1 MGHVTNQYYE
11 IMQKTGLASIVALT
25 TKKNPFPQEKVN
37 YLLITGQMKYDSSEY
52 ATLKEKIQMAGYAV
66 ILVAEAAQIQIVNR
80 LLWECRNV
88 TAVYYAD
95 LENPFEIEESVTKKD
110 RLLWDVQ
117 ADHAENQAVMSG
129 WCNSYNNQEFS
140 NEELKEYVE
149 NSRHK
154 LESYLTPDARILEV
168 GIGSGMI
175 AMQLAPCCKT
185 YSGCD
190 ISKIVLDKLDG
201 MAKERKMN
209 NLRLY
214 PYAADEIYHIQEKFD
229 IILMSSVTEY
239 FSGYNYLR
247 KVIERCIEQIDGKGV
262 ILFAD
267 IFDLDKK
274 DSYRQSVYQ
283 YAKAHPGVRYKRDF
297 SHELFIPHEYWK
309 DIANQFPH
317 ITKTFISDKIGRY
330 KNEINR
336 FRYDVQFEVN
346 HSHQWQE
353 EVPLYKYQ
361 FGMCDFLNTNER
373 AV

>member
-11 IMQKTGLASIVALT
+11 IMQKTGMASIVALT

-66 ILVAEAAQIQIVNR
+66 ILVVEAAQIQIANR

-88 TAVYYAD
+88 
-95 LENPFEIEESVTKKD
+95 
-110 RLLWDVQ
+110 
-117 ADHAENQAVMSG
+117 
-129 WCNSYNNQEFS
+129 
-140 NEELKEYVE
+140 
-149 NSRHK
+149 
-154 LESYLTPDARILEV
+154 TPDARILEV

-309 DIANQFPH
+309 DSANQFPQ

-336 FRYDVQFEVN
+336 FRYDVLFEVN
-346 HSHQWQE
+346 HSRQWQE

>member
-11 IMQKTGLASIVALT
+11 IMQKTGMASIVALT

-66 ILVAEAAQIQIVNR
+66 ILVVEAAQIQIANR

-88 TAVYYAD
+88 
-95 LENPFEIEESVTKKD
+95 
-110 RLLWDVQ
+110 
-117 ADHAENQAVMSG
+117 
-129 WCNSYNNQEFS
+129 
-140 NEELKEYVE
+140 
-149 NSRHK
+149 
-154 LESYLTPDARILEV
+154 TPDARILEV

-247 KVIERCIEQIDGKGV
+247 KVIERCIEQIDGNGV

-274 DSYRQSVYQ
+274 DSYKQSVYQ

-309 DIANQFPH
+309 DIANQFPQ

-330 KNEINR
+330 KKEINR
-336 FRYDVQFEVN
+336 FRYDVLFEVN
-346 HSHQWQE
+346 HSRQWQE

>member
-11 IMQKTGLASIVALT
+11 IMQKTGMASIVALT

-66 ILVAEAAQIQIVNR
+66 ILVVEAAQIQIANR

-88 TAVYYAD
+88 
-95 LENPFEIEESVTKKD
+95 
-110 RLLWDVQ
+110 
-117 ADHAENQAVMSG
+117 
-129 WCNSYNNQEFS
+129 
-140 NEELKEYVE
+140 
-149 NSRHK
+149 
-154 LESYLTPDARILEV
+154 TPDARILEV

-274 DSYRQSVYQ
+274 DSYKQSVYQ

-309 DIANQFPH
+309 DIANQFPQ

-330 KNEINR
+330 KKEINR
-336 FRYDVQFEVN
+336 FRDDVLFEVN
-346 HSHQWQE
+346 HSRQWQE

>member
-66 ILVAEAAQIQIVNR
+66 ILVVEAAQIQIANR

-88 TAVYYAD
+88 TA
-95 LENPFEIEESVTKKD
+95 
-110 RLLWDVQ
+110 
-117 ADHAENQAVMSG
+117 
-129 WCNSYNNQEFS
+129 
-140 NEELKEYVE
+140 
-149 NSRHK
+149 
-154 LESYLTPDARILEV
+154 DARILEV

-309 DIANQFPH
+309 DIANQFPQ

-336 FRYDVQFEVN
+336 FRYDVLFEVN
-346 HSHQWQE
+346 HSRQWQE

>member
-1 MGHVTNQYYE
+1 MEIIMGHVTNQYYE

-66 ILVAEAAQIQIVNR
+66 ILVAEAAQIQIANR

-88 TAVYYAD
+88 TA
-95 LENPFEIEESVTKKD
+95 
-110 RLLWDVQ
+110 
-117 ADHAENQAVMSG
+117 
-129 WCNSYNNQEFS
+129 
-140 NEELKEYVE
+140 
-149 NSRHK
+149 
-154 LESYLTPDARILEV
+154 DARILEV

-309 DIANQFPH
+309 DIANQFPQ

-336 FRYDVQFEVN
+336 FRYDVLFEVN

-361 FGMCDFLNTNER
+361 FGMCDFLNTNKR

>member
-66 ILVAEAAQIQIVNR
+66 ILVAEAAQIQIANR

-88 TAVYYAD
+88 
-95 LENPFEIEESVTKKD
+95 
-110 RLLWDVQ
+110 
-117 ADHAENQAVMSG
+117 
-129 WCNSYNNQEFS
+129 
-140 NEELKEYVE
+140 
-149 NSRHK
+149 
-154 LESYLTPDARILEV
+154 TPDARILEV

-214 PYAADEIYHIQEKFD
+214 PYAADEIHHIQEKFD
-229 IILMSSVTEY
+229 IILMSSVIEY

-309 DIANQFPH
+309 DIANQFPQ

-336 FRYDVQFEVN
+336 FRYDILFEVN
-346 HSHQWQE
+346 HSRQWQE

>member
-66 ILVAEAAQIQIVNR
+66 ILVAEAAQIQIANR

-88 TAVYYAD
+88 TA
-95 LENPFEIEESVTKKD
+95 
-110 RLLWDVQ
+110 
-117 ADHAENQAVMSG
+117 
-129 WCNSYNNQEFS
+129 
-140 NEELKEYVE
+140 
-149 NSRHK
+149 
-154 LESYLTPDARILEV
+154 DARILEV

-185 YSGCD
+185 YSGRD

-229 IILMSSVTEY
+229 IILMSSVTGY

-309 DIANQFPH
+309 DIANQFPQ

-336 FRYDVQFEVN
+336 FRYDVLFEVN
-346 HSHQWQE
+346 HSRQWQE

>member
-66 ILVAEAAQIQIVNR
+66 ILVAEAAQIQIANR

-88 TAVYYAD
+88 TA
-95 LENPFEIEESVTKKD
+95 
-110 RLLWDVQ
+110 
-117 ADHAENQAVMSG
+117 
-129 WCNSYNNQEFS
+129 
-140 NEELKEYVE
+140 
-149 NSRHK
+149 
-154 LESYLTPDARILEV
+154 DARILEV

-309 DIANQFPH
+309 DIANQFPQ

-330 KNEINR
+330 KNEINQ
-336 FRYDVQFEVN
+336 FRYDVLLEVN
-346 HSHQWQE
+346 HSRQWQE

>member
-37 YLLITGQMKYDSSEY
+37 YLLITEQMKYDSSEY

-66 ILVAEAAQIQIVNR
+66 ILVVEAAQIQIANR

-88 TAVYYAD
+88 
-95 LENPFEIEESVTKKD
+95 
-110 RLLWDVQ
+110 
-117 ADHAENQAVMSG
+117 
-129 WCNSYNNQEFS
+129 
-140 NEELKEYVE
+140 
-149 NSRHK
+149 
-154 LESYLTPDARILEV
+154 TPDARILEV

-274 DSYRQSVYQ
+274 DSYKQSVYQ

-309 DIANQFPH
+309 DIANQFPQ

-330 KNEINR
+330 KKEINR
-336 FRYDVQFEVN
+336 FRYDVLFEVN
-346 HSHQWQE
+346 HSRQWQE

>member
-66 ILVAEAAQIQIVNR
+66 ILVAEAAQIQIANR

-88 TAVYYAD
+88 
-95 LENPFEIEESVTKKD
+95 
-110 RLLWDVQ
+110 
-117 ADHAENQAVMSG
+117 
-129 WCNSYNNQEFS
+129 
-140 NEELKEYVE
+140 
-149 NSRHK
+149 
-154 LESYLTPDARILEV
+154 TPDARILEV

-274 DSYRQSVYQ
+274 DSYKQSVYQ

-309 DIANQFPH
+309 DIANQFPQ

-330 KNEINR
+330 KKEINR
-336 FRYDVQFEVN
+336 FRYDVLFEVN
-346 HSHQWQE
+346 HSRQWQE

>member
-1 MGHVTNQYYE
+1 MEHVTNQYYE

-66 ILVAEAAQIQIVNR
+66 ILVAEAAQIQIANR

-88 TAVYYAD
+88 TA
-95 LENPFEIEESVTKKD
+95 
-110 RLLWDVQ
+110 
-117 ADHAENQAVMSG
+117 
-129 WCNSYNNQEFS
+129 
-140 NEELKEYVE
+140 
-149 NSRHK
+149 
-154 LESYLTPDARILEV
+154 DARILEV

-185 YSGCD
+185 YSGRD

-309 DIANQFPH
+309 DIANQFPQ

-336 FRYDVQFEVN
+336 FRYDVLFEVN
-346 HSHQWQE
+346 HSRQWQE

>member
-11 IMQKTGLASIVALT
+11 IMQKTGMASIVALT

-66 ILVAEAAQIQIVNR
+66 ILVVEAAQIQIANR

-88 TAVYYAD
+88 
-95 LENPFEIEESVTKKD
+95 
-110 RLLWDVQ
+110 
-117 ADHAENQAVMSG
+117 
-129 WCNSYNNQEFS
+129 
-140 NEELKEYVE
+140 
-149 NSRHK
+149 
-154 LESYLTPDARILEV
+154 TPDARILEV

-267 IFDLDKK
+267 IFDLDKN
-274 DSYRQSVYQ
+274 DSYKQSVYQ

-309 DIANQFPH
+309 DIANQFPQ

-330 KNEINR
+330 KKEINR
-336 FRYDVQFEVN
+336 FRYDVLFEVN
-346 HSHQWQE
+346 HSRQWQE

>member
-66 ILVAEAAQIQIVNR
+66 ILVAEAAQIQIANR

-88 TAVYYAD
+88 TA
-95 LENPFEIEESVTKKD
+95 
-110 RLLWDVQ
+110 
-117 ADHAENQAVMSG
+117 
-129 WCNSYNNQEFS
+129 
-140 NEELKEYVE
+140 
-149 NSRHK
+149 
-154 LESYLTPDARILEV
+154 DARILEV

-185 YSGCD
+185 YSGRD

-309 DIANQFPH
+309 DIANQFPQ

-336 FRYDVQFEVN
+336 FRYDVLFEVN
-346 HSHQWQE
+346 HSRQWQE

>member
-11 IMQKTGLASIVALT
+11 IMQKTGMASIVALT

-66 ILVAEAAQIQIVNR
+66 ILVVEAEQIQIANR

-88 TAVYYAD
+88 
-95 LENPFEIEESVTKKD
+95 
-110 RLLWDVQ
+110 
-117 ADHAENQAVMSG
+117 
-129 WCNSYNNQEFS
+129 
-140 NEELKEYVE
+140 
-149 NSRHK
+149 
-154 LESYLTPDARILEV
+154 TPDARILEV

-274 DSYRQSVYQ
+274 DSYKQSVYQ

-309 DIANQFPH
+309 DIANQFPQ

-330 KNEINR
+330 KKEINR
-336 FRYDVQFEVN
+336 FRYDVLFEVN
-346 HSHQWQE
+346 HSRQWQE

>member
-11 IMQKTGLASIVALT
+11 IMQKTGMASIVALT

-66 ILVAEAAQIQIVNR
+66 ILVVEAAQIQIANR

-88 TAVYYAD
+88 
-95 LENPFEIEESVTKKD
+95 
-110 RLLWDVQ
+110 
-117 ADHAENQAVMSG
+117 
-129 WCNSYNNQEFS
+129 
-140 NEELKEYVE
+140 
-149 NSRHK
+149 
-154 LESYLTPDARILEV
+154 TPDARILEV

-267 IFDLDKK
+267 ILIWTKK
-274 DSYRQSVYQ
+274 TVTNSPYISMQRHTRVCVIKGIFRMNYLFRMNTGKILQTSFRRLQKHLYLIKSADIKRRLTGFVMMYCLKSIIHANGRKKCRCINISSVC
-283 YAKAHPGVRYKRDF
+283 V
-297 SHELFIPHEYWK
+297 
-309 DIANQFPH
+309 
-317 ITKTFISDKIGRY
+317 TF
-330 KNEINR
+330 
-336 FRYDVQFEVN
+336 
-346 HSHQWQE
+346 
-353 EVPLYKYQ
+353 
-361 FGMCDFLNTNER
+361 
-373 AV
+373 

>member
-11 IMQKTGLASIVALT
+11 IMQKTGMASIVALT

-66 ILVAEAAQIQIVNR
+66 ILVAEAAQIQIANR

-88 TAVYYAD
+88 
-95 LENPFEIEESVTKKD
+95 
-110 RLLWDVQ
+110 
-117 ADHAENQAVMSG
+117 
-129 WCNSYNNQEFS
+129 
-140 NEELKEYVE
+140 
-149 NSRHK
+149 
-154 LESYLTPDARILEV
+154 TPDARILEV

-185 YSGCD
+185 YSGRD

-309 DIANQFPH
+309 DIANQFPQ

-336 FRYDVQFEVN
+336 FRYDVLFEVN
-346 HSHQWQE
+346 HSRQWQE

>member
-11 IMQKTGLASIVALT
+11 IMQKTGMASIVALT

-66 ILVAEAAQIQIVNR
+66 ILVAEAAQIQIANR

-88 TAVYYAD
+88 TA
-95 LENPFEIEESVTKKD
+95 
-110 RLLWDVQ
+110 
-117 ADHAENQAVMSG
+117 
-129 WCNSYNNQEFS
+129 
-140 NEELKEYVE
+140 
-149 NSRHK
+149 
-154 LESYLTPDARILEV
+154 DARILEV

-309 DIANQFPH
+309 DIANQFPQ

-336 FRYDVQFEVN
+336 FRYDVLFEVN

-361 FGMCDFLNTNER
+361 FGMCDFLNTNKR

>member
-11 IMQKTGLASIVALT
+11 IMQKTGMASIVALT

-66 ILVAEAAQIQIVNR
+66 ILVVEAAQIQIANR

-88 TAVYYAD
+88 
-95 LENPFEIEESVTKKD
+95 
-110 RLLWDVQ
+110 
-117 ADHAENQAVMSG
+117 
-129 WCNSYNNQEFS
+129 
-140 NEELKEYVE
+140 
-149 NSRHK
+149 
-154 LESYLTPDARILEV
+154 TPDARILEV

-175 AMQLAPCCKT
+175 AMQLAPFCKT

-309 DIANQFPH
+309 DIANQFPQ

-336 FRYDVQFEVN
+336 FRYDVLFEVN
-346 HSHQWQE
+346 HSRQWQE

>member
-66 ILVAEAAQIQIVNR
+66 ILVAEAAQIQIANR

-88 TAVYYAD
+88 
-95 LENPFEIEESVTKKD
+95 
-110 RLLWDVQ
+110 
-117 ADHAENQAVMSG
+117 
-129 WCNSYNNQEFS
+129 
-140 NEELKEYVE
+140 
-149 NSRHK
+149 
-154 LESYLTPDARILEV
+154 TPDARILEV

-190 ISKIVLDKLDG
+190 ISKIVLDKLNG

-309 DIANQFPH
+309 DIANQFPQ

-336 FRYDVQFEVN
+336 FRYDVLFEVN
-346 HSHQWQE
+346 HSRQWQE

>member
-11 IMQKTGLASIVALT
+11 IMQKTGMASIVALT

-37 YLLITGQMKYDSSEY
+37 YLLITEQMKYDSSEY

-66 ILVAEAAQIQIVNR
+66 ILVVEAAQIQIANR

-88 TAVYYAD
+88 
-95 LENPFEIEESVTKKD
+95 
-110 RLLWDVQ
+110 
-117 ADHAENQAVMSG
+117 
-129 WCNSYNNQEFS
+129 
-140 NEELKEYVE
+140 
-149 NSRHK
+149 
-154 LESYLTPDARILEV
+154 TPDARILEV

-229 IILMSSVTEY
+229 IILMSSVTRY

-309 DIANQFPH
+309 DIANQFPQ

-336 FRYDVQFEVN
+336 FRYDVLFEVN
-346 HSHQWQE
+346 HSRQWQE

>member
-66 ILVAEAAQIQIVNR
+66 ILVAEAAQIQIANR

-88 TAVYYAD
+88 
-95 LENPFEIEESVTKKD
+95 
-110 RLLWDVQ
+110 
-117 ADHAENQAVMSG
+117 
-129 WCNSYNNQEFS
+129 
-140 NEELKEYVE
+140 
-149 NSRHK
+149 
-154 LESYLTPDARILEV
+154 TPDARILEV

-309 DIANQFPH
+309 DIANQFPQ

-336 FRYDVQFEVN
+336 FRYDILFEVN
-346 HSHQWQE
+346 HSRQWQE

>member
-66 ILVAEAAQIQIVNR
+66 ILVVEAAQIQIANR

-88 TAVYYAD
+88 TA
-95 LENPFEIEESVTKKD
+95 
-110 RLLWDVQ
+110 
-117 ADHAENQAVMSG
+117 
-129 WCNSYNNQEFS
+129 
-140 NEELKEYVE
+140 
-149 NSRHK
+149 
-154 LESYLTPDARILEV
+154 DARILEV

-274 DSYRQSVYQ
+274 DSYKQSVYQ

-309 DIANQFPH
+309 DIANQFPQ

-330 KNEINR
+330 KKEINR
-336 FRYDVQFEVN
+336 FRYDVLFEVN
-346 HSHQWQE
+346 HSRQWQE

>member
-11 IMQKTGLASIVALT
+11 IMQKTGMASIVALT

-66 ILVAEAAQIQIVNR
+66 ILVAEAAQIQIANR

-88 TAVYYAD
+88 
-95 LENPFEIEESVTKKD
+95 
-110 RLLWDVQ
+110 
-117 ADHAENQAVMSG
+117 
-129 WCNSYNNQEFS
+129 
-140 NEELKEYVE
+140 
-149 NSRHK
+149 
-154 LESYLTPDARILEV
+154 TPDARILEV

-309 DIANQFPH
+309 DIANQFPQ
-317 ITKTFISDKIGRY
+317 ITKTFISNKIGRY

-336 FRYDVQFEVN
+336 FRYDVLFEVN
-346 HSHQWQE
+346 HSRQWQE

>member
-11 IMQKTGLASIVALT
+11 IMQKTGMASIVALT

-66 ILVAEAAQIQIVNR
+66 ILVVEAAQIQIANR

-88 TAVYYAD
+88 
-95 LENPFEIEESVTKKD
+95 
-110 RLLWDVQ
+110 
-117 ADHAENQAVMSG
+117 
-129 WCNSYNNQEFS
+129 
-140 NEELKEYVE
+140 
-149 NSRHK
+149 
-154 LESYLTPDARILEV
+154 TPDARILEV

-274 DSYRQSVYQ
+274 DSYKQSVYQ

-297 SHELFIPHEYWK
+297 SHEYWK
-309 DIANQFPH
+309 DIANQFPQ

-330 KNEINR
+330 KKEINR
-336 FRYDVQFEVN
+336 FRYDVLFEVN
-346 HSHQWQE
+346 HSRQWQE

>member
-1 MGHVTNQYYE
+1 MKIIMGHVTNQYYE

-66 ILVAEAAQIQIVNR
+66 ILVAEAAQIQIANR

-88 TAVYYAD
+88 TA
-95 LENPFEIEESVTKKD
+95 
-110 RLLWDVQ
+110 
-117 ADHAENQAVMSG
+117 
-129 WCNSYNNQEFS
+129 
-140 NEELKEYVE
+140 
-149 NSRHK
+149 
-154 LESYLTPDARILEV
+154 DARILEV

-185 YSGCD
+185 YSGRD

-309 DIANQFPH
+309 DIANQFPQ

-336 FRYDVQFEVN
+336 FRYDVLFEVN
-346 HSHQWQE
+346 HSRQWQE

>member
-66 ILVAEAAQIQIVNR
+66 ILVAEAAQIQIANR

-88 TAVYYAD
+88 TA
-95 LENPFEIEESVTKKD
+95 
-110 RLLWDVQ
+110 
-117 ADHAENQAVMSG
+117 
-129 WCNSYNNQEFS
+129 
-140 NEELKEYVE
+140 
-149 NSRHK
+149 
-154 LESYLTPDARILEV
+154 DARILEV

-185 YSGCD
+185 YSGRD

-274 DSYRQSVYQ
+274 DSYKQSVYQ

-309 DIANQFPH
+309 DIANQFPQ

-330 KNEINR
+330 KKEINR
-336 FRYDVQFEVN
+336 FRYDVLFEVN
-346 HSHQWQE
+346 HSRQWQE

>member
-11 IMQKTGLASIVALT
+11 IMQKTGMASIVALT

-66 ILVAEAAQIQIVNR
+66 ILVVEAAQIQIANR

-88 TAVYYAD
+88 
-95 LENPFEIEESVTKKD
+95 
-110 RLLWDVQ
+110 
-117 ADHAENQAVMSG
+117 
-129 WCNSYNNQEFS
+129 
-140 NEELKEYVE
+140 
-149 NSRHK
+149 
-154 LESYLTPDARILEV
+154 TPDARILEV

-239 FSGYNYLR
+239 FSGYNYLL

-274 DSYRQSVYQ
+274 DSYKQSVYQ

-309 DIANQFPH
+309 DIANQFPQ

-330 KNEINR
+330 KKEINR
-336 FRYDVQFEVN
+336 FRYDVLFEVN
-346 HSHQWQE
+346 HSRQWQE

>member
-11 IMQKTGLASIVALT
+11 IMQKTGMASIVALT

-66 ILVAEAAQIQIVNR
+66 ILVVEAAQIQIANR

-88 TAVYYAD
+88 
-95 LENPFEIEESVTKKD
+95 
-110 RLLWDVQ
+110 
-117 ADHAENQAVMSG
+117 
-129 WCNSYNNQEFS
+129 
-140 NEELKEYVE
+140 
-149 NSRHK
+149 
-154 LESYLTPDARILEV
+154 TPDARILEV

-274 DSYRQSVYQ
+274 DSYKQSVYQ

-309 DIANQFPH
+309 DIANQFPQ
-317 ITKTFISDKIGRY
+317 ITKTFISDKIDRY
-330 KNEINR
+330 KKEINW
-336 FRYDVQFEVN
+336 FRYDVLFEVN
-346 HSHQWQE
+346 HSRQWQE

>member
-11 IMQKTGLASIVALT
+11 IMQKTGMASIVALT

-66 ILVAEAAQIQIVNR
+66 ILVAEAAQIQIANR

-88 TAVYYAD
+88 TA
-95 LENPFEIEESVTKKD
+95 
-110 RLLWDVQ
+110 
-117 ADHAENQAVMSG
+117 
-129 WCNSYNNQEFS
+129 
-140 NEELKEYVE
+140 
-149 NSRHK
+149 
-154 LESYLTPDARILEV
+154 DARILEV

-309 DIANQFPH
+309 DIANQFPQ

-336 FRYDVQFEVN
+336 FRYDVLFEVN
-346 HSHQWQE
+346 HSRQWQE

>member
-66 ILVAEAAQIQIVNR
+66 ILVAEAAQIQIANR

-88 TAVYYAD
+88 TA
-95 LENPFEIEESVTKKD
+95 
-110 RLLWDVQ
+110 
-117 ADHAENQAVMSG
+117 
-129 WCNSYNNQEFS
+129 
-140 NEELKEYVE
+140 
-149 NSRHK
+149 
-154 LESYLTPDARILEV
+154 DARILEV

-185 YSGCD
+185 YSGRD

-309 DIANQFPH
+309 DIANQFRRLQKH
-317 ITKTFISDKIGRY
+317 LYLIKSADIKMRLTGFVMMYCLKSIIHANGRKKCRCTNISSVCVTF
-330 KNEINR
+330 
-336 FRYDVQFEVN
+336 
-346 HSHQWQE
+346 
-353 EVPLYKYQ
+353 
-361 FGMCDFLNTNER
+361 
-373 AV
+373 

>member
-66 ILVAEAAQIQIVNR
+66 ILVAEAAQIQIANR

-88 TAVYYAD
+88 
-95 LENPFEIEESVTKKD
+95 
-110 RLLWDVQ
+110 
-117 ADHAENQAVMSG
+117 
-129 WCNSYNNQEFS
+129 
-140 NEELKEYVE
+140 
-149 NSRHK
+149 
-154 LESYLTPDARILEV
+154 TPDARILEV

-309 DIANQFPH
+309 DIANQFPQ

-336 FRYDVQFEVN
+336 FRYDVLFEVN
-346 HSHQWQE
+346 HSRQWQE

>member
-66 ILVAEAAQIQIVNR
+66 ILVAEAAQIQIANR

-88 TAVYYAD
+88 
-95 LENPFEIEESVTKKD
+95 
-110 RLLWDVQ
+110 
-117 ADHAENQAVMSG
+117 
-129 WCNSYNNQEFS
+129 
-140 NEELKEYVE
+140 
-149 NSRHK
+149 
-154 LESYLTPDARILEV
+154 TPDARILEV

-185 YSGCD
+185 YSGRD

-309 DIANQFPH
+309 DIANQFPQ

-336 FRYDVQFEVN
+336 FRYDVLFEVN
-346 HSHQWQE
+346 HSRQWQE

>member
-66 ILVAEAAQIQIVNR
+66 ILVAEAAQIQIANR

-88 TAVYYAD
+88 TA
-95 LENPFEIEESVTKKD
+95 
-110 RLLWDVQ
+110 
-117 ADHAENQAVMSG
+117 
-129 WCNSYNNQEFS
+129 
-140 NEELKEYVE
+140 
-149 NSRHK
+149 
-154 LESYLTPDARILEV
+154 DARILEV

-185 YSGCD
+185 YSGRD

-229 IILMSSVTEY
+229 IILVSSVTEY

-309 DIANQFPH
+309 DIANQFPQ

-330 KNEINR
+330 KKEINR
-336 FRYDVQFEVN
+336 FRYDVLFEVN
-346 HSHQWQE
+346 HSRQWQE

>member
-11 IMQKTGLASIVALT
+11 IMQKTGMASIVALT

-66 ILVAEAAQIQIVNR
+66 ILVAEAAQIQIANR

-88 TAVYYAD
+88 TA
-95 LENPFEIEESVTKKD
+95 
-110 RLLWDVQ
+110 
-117 ADHAENQAVMSG
+117 
-129 WCNSYNNQEFS
+129 
-140 NEELKEYVE
+140 
-149 NSRHK
+149 
-154 LESYLTPDARILEV
+154 DARILEV

-185 YSGCD
+185 YSGRD

-309 DIANQFPH
+309 DIANQFPQ

-336 FRYDVQFEVN
+336 FRYDVLFEVN
-346 HSHQWQE
+346 HSRQWQE

>member
-11 IMQKTGLASIVALT
+11 IMQKTGMASIVALT

-66 ILVAEAAQIQIVNR
+66 ILVVEAAQIQIANR

-88 TAVYYAD
+88 
-95 LENPFEIEESVTKKD
+95 
-110 RLLWDVQ
+110 
-117 ADHAENQAVMSG
+117 
-129 WCNSYNNQEFS
+129 
-140 NEELKEYVE
+140 
-149 NSRHK
+149 
-154 LESYLTPDARILEV
+154 TPDARILEV

-309 DIANQFPH
+309 DIANQFPQ
-317 ITKTFISDKIGRY
+317 ITKTFIFDKIGRY

-336 FRYDVQFEVN
+336 FRYDVLFEVN
-346 HSHQWQE
+346 HSRQWQE

>member
-11 IMQKTGLASIVALT
+11 IMQKTGLASIVALK

-66 ILVAEAAQIQIVNR
+66 ILVAEAAQIQIANR

-88 TAVYYAD
+88 
-95 LENPFEIEESVTKKD
+95 
-110 RLLWDVQ
+110 
-117 ADHAENQAVMSG
+117 
-129 WCNSYNNQEFS
+129 
-140 NEELKEYVE
+140 
-149 NSRHK
+149 
-154 LESYLTPDARILEV
+154 TPDARILEV

-309 DIANQFPH
+309 DIANQFPQ

-336 FRYDVQFEVN
+336 FRYDVLFEVN

-361 FGMCDFLNTNER
+361 FGMCDFLNTNKR

>member
-66 ILVAEAAQIQIVNR
+66 ILVAEAAQIQIANR
-80 LLWECRNV
+80 LLWECGNV
-88 TAVYYAD
+88 TA
-95 LENPFEIEESVTKKD
+95 
-110 RLLWDVQ
+110 
-117 ADHAENQAVMSG
+117 
-129 WCNSYNNQEFS
+129 
-140 NEELKEYVE
+140 
-149 NSRHK
+149 
-154 LESYLTPDARILEV
+154 DARILEV

-185 YSGCD
+185 YSGRD

-309 DIANQFPH
+309 DIANQFPQ

-336 FRYDVQFEVN
+336 FRYDVLFEVN
-346 HSHQWQE
+346 HSRQWQE